1 MFRFADDDFLTL
13 NVFNK
18 TNKINKF
25 WNNLHR
31 CNSIH
36 SKNDILYYT
45 RRDLLYSTYED
56 IVIFLKDSNTNRA
69 KLLEHKGFIREL
81 MKTMS
86 SKEHIYDTIQLSTA
100 FLTVIIYLC
109 RVNFEDYKMT
119 GTTSKKGLELLTR
132 AYSFIDNPNGYF
144 PTYIEALITKLHR
157 IISVEIVEL
166 KVLLQ
171 KHVNSEEHDK
181 EKLNALEV
189 LAKHLFIA
197 IDSLIGDDNDESD
210 ETRKNDTRLKMIDQ
224 NIHIEIINLLKLYWK
239 KVGTTKTL
247 HTYYI
252 VFFGLKALS
261 SFIPTDFAYHSLDS
275 PSTSNNKTTLSQ
287 ILKNI
292 SSKQDGVLI
301 FNDSKKEVLP
311 TVKEEILETVI
322 ELFHTYGL
330 ISNDRNV
337 AFTVLGLKT
346 IATISSNLSMDSTSG
361 NRLPDV
367 TIVTK
372 VIGKKVDWGSVT
384 TGFIEIIQNVI
395 DVYNTDLE
403 ILRYCTEIMAYIT
416 EVYPDIFASRMS
428 SIEKSKYKGDLLDA
442 SERVIRILQDL
453 LSSFLLSSEGLD
465 EHKHHTACFGYRTL
479 CNLISNSITVDVDM
493 NKIFNLLIDCSST
506 SATINEM
513 VALFGTRVLI
523 NVDISK
529 ITDLDQAVALIN
541 TLSTLLSTY
550 NDNEILLLQCLE
562 GLQLLLER
570 YINFEQSTNTGI
582 LPFGSSEKSKFITV
596 MTKDAYSV
604 ISVVSGLLFENR
616 RKLDTVKRL
625 LQVLEIITTGYISDQ
640 IQSKVYST
648 IRHISAIIEVYCDT
662 TTTTSIDTDSNDIR
676 CICWSIL
683 LPLSDRIKKGAFKD
697 AIVELI
703 ANMFRIDNNP
713 YDQTTMT
720 MKLEVEKALRLLY
733 EITYDDDD
741 DSSNNN
747 DSNVINPSTAI
758 LANEAIVL
766 PFTVISK
773 NVNVREQKKF
783 EQYKYA
789 CNAVRLSNIII
800 TTIHTNTNT
809 YYIIIECSLRIV
821 MIVI

>member
-1 MFRFADDDFLTL
+1 MFRFADDDFLTV

-18 TNKINKF
+18 TSKINKF

-56 IVIFLKDSNTNRA
+56 IVIFLKDNSTNRA

-109 RVNFEDYKMT
+109 RDNFEDYKEI
-119 GTTSKKGLELLTR
+119 GTPSKKGLELLTR
-132 AYSFIDNPNGYF
+132 AYSFIDNPNRYF
-144 PTYIEALITKLHR
+144 PTYIEALITKLYR
-157 IISVEIVEL
+157 IISIEIAEL

-197 IDSLIGDDNDESD
+197 IDSLIGDDNDEDD
-210 ETRKNDTRLKMIDQ
+210 ETRKNDTRLNMIDQ
-224 NIHIEIINLLKLYWK
+224 NIHVEIINLLKLYWK

-252 VFFGLKALS
+252 AFFGLKALS

-292 SSKQDGVLI
+292 SSNQDSVLV

-311 TVKEEILETVI
+311 TIKEEILETVI

-346 IATISSNLSMDSTSG
+346 IATISSNLSMDSTTNG

-372 VIGKKVDWGSVT
+372 VIGKKVDWDNVT
-384 TGFIEIIQNVI
+384 TGFIEIIQSVI
-395 DVYNTDLE
+395 DVYNSDLE

-416 EVYPDIFASRMS
+416 EVYPDIFASRVS
-428 SIEKSKYKGDLLDA
+428 SIEKNKYKGDLLDA

-453 LSSFLLSSEGLD
+453 LSSFPLSSEGLD
-465 EHKHHTACFGYRTL
+465 EHKHHIAYFGYRTL
-479 CNLISNSITVDVDM
+479 CNLISNNITIDVDM

-506 SATINEM
+506 SATTNEM

-529 ITDLDQAVALIN
+529 ITDVDQAVALIN

-550 NDNEILLLQCLE
+550 NENEILLLQCLE

-570 YINFEQSTNTGI
+570 YINFEQSKSTGI
-582 LPFGSSEKSKFITV
+582 LPFENNEKSKFITV
-596 MTKDAYSV
+596 MTKDTYGV
-604 ISVVSGLLFENR
+604 ISVMSGLLFENR
-616 RKLDTVKRL
+616 RKFDTVKRL
-625 LQVLEIITTGYISDQ
+625 LQVMEIITTGYISDQ
-640 IQSKVYST
+640 IQSKVYSS
-648 IRHISAIIEVYCDT
+648 IRHIVAVIEVYCDT
-662 TTTTSIDTDSNDIR
+662 TSIDTNSNDIR
-676 CICWSIL
+676 GICLSIL
-683 LPLSDRIKKGAFKD
+683 LPLSDRIKKGSFKD
-697 AIVELI
+697 TIVELI

-733 EITYDDDD
+733 EITYDNN
-741 DSSNNN
+741 DSNN
-747 DSNVINPSTAI
+747 DSNVINSSTAI
-758 LANEAIVL
+758 LANEAVVL

-789 CNAVRLSNIII
+789 CNAIRLSNIII
-800 TTIHTNTNT
+800 TTIHTNT
-809 YYIIIECSLRIV
+809 YIIIECLLRIV